1 MAYFGE
7 ANTYAGGPLCFEDLA
22 WSPEGDN
29 LYSYFCGTDT
39 ISNPVKG
46 LNASTQSLQDPEVGT
61 TNQAFTV
68 GAAGN
73 VDNDDPYDWW
83 IMNDAKVLKNT
94 QVDP

>member
-1 MAYFGE
+1 VAYFGE
-7 ANTYAGGPLCFEDLA
+7 ANTYAGGPLCFDDLA

-29 LYSYFCGTDT
+29 LYSYFCSTDT
-39 ISNPVKG
+39 ITNLVKG
-46 LNASTQSLQDPEVGT
+46 LRADGYKPPDVGT

-73 VDNDDPYDWW
+73 VDNDDPYDYW